1 MTWGKL
7 WIAILLAAAIGATA
21 FAADSSPPTAV
32 LPNPFFAM
40 DTGTRD
46 AAHSTIESQVKM
58 IKDLGFSGFGPTW
71 SDPAAVHEMLTS
83 LDRHGLKMYAIYIGI
98 NIDAGKAAVTPQL
111 KEAIQVLRGRET
123 MLWLHVQSNKYKPS
137 SPEGDEVGVEALRE
151 LAELAQ
157 AANLKVALY
166 PHAGCWVERVDDGV
180 RLAQKAGRKN
190 LGVTFNL
197 CHWLKVDGRDLESTL
212 KLAMPC
218 LFVATINGADQ
229 SGKEWSQLI
238 RPLDQGN
245 YDVSQVLSC
254 FIKLGY
260 TGPIGLQHYGIGGS
274 AEENLKRSMEG
285 WRKLSA
291 KAVAE
296 ADKPAKGGL

>member
-1 MTWGKL
+1 MTWGKYWL
-7 WIAILLAAAIGATA
+7 HILLAAGVGVTA
-21 FAADSSPPTAV
+21 FAADSSPQTAA

-46 AAHSTIESQVKM
+46 ATHTNIESQVKM
-58 IKDLGFSGFGPTW
+58 IKDLGFAGFGPTW
-71 SDPAAVHEMLTS
+71 SNPEGVREMFAS

-98 NIDAGKAAVTPQL
+98 NIDAGRAAVTPQL
-111 KEAIQVLRGRET
+111 KEAIQVLQGRET

-151 LAELAQ
+151 LADLAQ
-157 AANLKVALY
+157 AANLKIALY

-180 RLAQKAGRKN
+180 RLAHKAGRKN

-212 KLAMPC
+212 RQAMPC

-229 SGKEWSQLI
+229 GGTDWSQLI
-238 RPLDQGN
+238 RPLDQGS
-245 YDVSQVLSC
+245 YDVSRVLSWL
-254 FIKLGY
+254 IKLGY

-274 AEENLKRSMEG
+274 AEDNLKRSMEG

-296 ADKPAKGGL
+296 ASKPAKSGL

>member
-1 MTWGKL
+1 MILRK
-7 WIAILLAAAIGATA
+7 IQMFILLAVGVGTAT
-21 FAADSSPPTAV
+21 FAADSAPPTAA

-46 AAHSTIESQVKM
+46 DAHSTIESQVKL
-58 IKDLGFSGFGPTW
+58 IKDLGFSGFGPSW
-71 SDPAAVHEMLTS
+71 SNPEAAHEMLTT
-83 LDRHGLKMYAIYIGI
+83 LDRYRLKMYAIYIGL

-111 KEAIQVLRGRET
+111 KEAIRVLRGRET
-123 MLWLHVQSNKYKPS
+123 MLWLHVQSNNYQPS

-151 LAELAQ
+151 LADLAQ
-157 AANLKVALY
+157 AENLKVALY

-197 CHWLKVDGRDLESTL
+197 CHWLKVDGKDLESTL
-212 KLAMPC
+212 KLARPC

-229 SGKEWSQLI
+229 GGKDWSQLI
-238 RPLDQGN
+238 RPLDQGS
-245 YDVSQVLSC
+245 YDVSRVLSC
-254 FIKLGY
+254 LIKLGY

-291 KAVAE
+291 KALAE
-296 ADKPAKGGL
+296 TAKAVKGGS